1 MRRVNGVAAVLA
13 ALMGFCGASSAQE
26 KITLRVAD
34 SFPAV
39 GHYFAEPGAKYFM
52 QAVTAATNGQVE
64 FQHYPAQQLG
74 KAKDLLALT
83 ISGVTDIGSVMP
95 SYAPDKLQLSAVGEL
110 PGIFKTSCQGTLA
123 YWDLARDGI
132 LSKSEFQPNGIRVLF
147 ALVAAPYQALMTQ
160 KIQSVKD
167 LEGRKMR
174 TLGSAVD
181 LAMRKLKAIPIRMS
195 APEIHESLS
204 RGTLD
209 GTLISYGAA
218 ISYGLGPLAKSVT
231 TGRGFGSAV
240 LTYAISEKRWKTLP
254 ANVQLAMIKA
264 GDEATRRSCEKMDQD
279 TATDLGKLEKQGVG
293 VVSFS
298 ADEDK
303 QLEAVFAAVHKTWGE
318 ELDGRRRPGTE
329 VLKAY
334 EAAVKTAK

>member
-1 MRRVNGVAAVLA
+1 MKKFNCVAVAFA
-13 ALMGFCGASSAQE
+13 ALSSFTGASYAQE

-95 SYAPDKLQLSAVGEL
+95 SYAPDKMQLSAVGEL
-110 PGIFKTSCQGTLA
+110 PGIFRTSCQGTLA
-123 YWDLARDGI
+123 YWNLAKDGI
-132 LSKSEFQPNGIRVLF
+132 LSKAEFQPNGIRVLF

-167 LEGRKMR
+167 LEGKKMR

-181 LAMRKLKAIPIRMS
+181 LAMRNMKAIPIRMA

-218 ISYGLGPLAKSVT
+218 MSYSLGPLAKSVT

-254 ANVQLAMIKA
+254 ANVQQAMIKA
-264 GDEATRRSCEKMDQD
+264 GDEATRRTCEKMDQD
-279 TATDLGKLEKQGVG
+279 TTADLGKLEKLGVG

-298 ADEDK
+298 PAEDK
-303 QLEAVFAAVHKTWGE
+303 QLEAVFADVHKVWAS
-318 ELDGRRRPGTE
+318 ELDGRKRPGTD

-334 EAAVKTAK
+334 EAAVKAAM

>member
-1 MRRVNGVAAVLA
+1 MRKVSGVAAAFV
-13 ALMGFCGASSAQE
+13 ALVGYAGAGSAQE

-83 ISGVTDIGSVMP
+83 VSGVADIGSVMP

-123 YWDLARDGI
+123 YWNLAKDGI
-132 LSKSEFQPNGIRVLF
+132 LSKAELQPNGVRVLI
-147 ALVAAPYQALMTQ
+147 ALVAAPYQALMAQ

-167 LEGRKMR
+167 LEGKKMR

-181 LAMRKLKAIPIRMS
+181 LAMRNLKAIPIRMA

-218 ISYGLGPLAKSVT
+218 ISYSLGPLAKSVT

-254 ANVQLAMIKA
+254 ANVQQVMLKV
-264 GDEATRRSCEKMDQD
+264 GEEATRRSCEKMDQD
-279 TATDLGKLEKQGVG
+279 TTADLGKLEKQGVS
-293 VVSFS
+293 VVSFP

-303 QLEAVFAAVHKTWGE
+303 QLETVFASVHKAWAD
-318 ELDGRRRPGTE
+318 ELDGRRRPGGD

-334 EAAVKTAK
+334 EAAVKAVK